1 MTKEAP
7 IISIIMATYNRS
19 HFICETLDSIIKQ
32 SFQNWE
38 CIIIDDGS
46 ADATKESLQ
55 LYLLKDSRLNYIER
69 GRDHKKGL
77 PGCRNQGLELAKGD
91 YVIFFDDD
99 DIVHPH
105 LLELCFKE
113 LQFNEVDYCRYLRTT
128 FTGNFHYN
136 FDYDLNFDVKHLDI
150 SHLDEII
157 MNIIPFNS
165 CQVLWS
171 KSNFINNKFNEELM
185 YAEEWECY
193 SRILSMGVK
202 GISIDK
208 ILFYGRKHPNSN
220 TGEFQNNDPIR
231 KKSKVK
237 AAKLVVN
244 NLSATGLLSPRLVHY
259 FLRTAFSLK
268 EGSIIDYTLRCSGA
282 GIITRLKYKLG
293 YKFYPL
299 IEPVFKLKGKVKK
312 LF

>member
-1 MTKEAP
+1 MN
-7 IISIIMATYNRS
+7 ISIIMATYNRS
-19 HFICETLDSIIKQ
+19 HFISETLDSILKQ
-32 SFQNWE
+32 SFAEWE

-46 ADATKESLQ
+46 TDDTKEVLQ
-55 LYLLKDSRLNYIER
+55 PYLQNDSRLKYFER
-69 GRDHKKGL
+69 NSDHQKGL
-77 PGCRNQGLELAKGD
+77 PGCRNQGLEIAKGK

-99 DIVHPH
+99 DIVHPY
-105 LLELCFKE
+105 LLELCIKE
-113 LQFNEVDYCRYLRTT
+113 IVANKADYCRYLRTT

-136 FDYDLNFDVKHLDI
+136 FDNDPNFEVQHLNI
-150 SHLDEII
+150 NHLDEII

-165 CQVLWS
+165 CQVLWR

-193 SRILSMGVK
+193 SRILSTGAR

-231 KKSKVK
+231 KNSKVESI
-237 AAKLVVN
+237 KLVIN
-244 NLSATGLLSPRLVHY
+244 NLSEVGLLSLSLVHY
-259 FLRTAFSLK
+259 FLRSGFALQEK
-268 EGSIIDYTLRCSGA
+268 SIIDLTLRYSRA
-282 GIITRLKYKLG
+282 NMITKLKYKLG
-293 YKFYPL
+293 FRYYAL
-299 IEPVFKLKGKVKK
+299 IKPIFKLKGKVKN